1 MQCERAVSRDN
12 DFLVLQAEIGAIG
25 WYAMY
30 IMTDR
35 ASGVA

>member
-1 MQCERAVSRDN
+1 MQCERALSRDN
-12 DFLVLQAEIGAIG
+12 NFLVLQAEIGAFG

-30 IMTDR
+30 VVTHR